1 MVATQERRSILE
13 LVATG
18 KITAEEA
25 ERLLAAVENGAPQT
39 ALEPVEAGRA
49 RAPKYLRVV
58 VEQEEDGEPLKVN
71 IRVPLQLLRAGVR
84 LASLIPPRA
93 TQEIDTAL
101 AREGIAFNVAQL
113 KPENLDEL
121 IDQLRDLTVDIDQ
134 QKDKLKVRI
143 FCE

>member
-1 MVATQERRSILE
+1 MMVTQERKSILE
-13 LVATG
+13 MVAAG
-18 KITAEEA
+18 KVTADEA
-25 ERLLAAVENGAPQT
+25 ARLLTALDNGVQTAVE
-39 ALEPVEAGRA
+39 PVDTGRG
-49 RAPKYLRVV
+49 RTPKYLRVV
-58 VEQEEDGEPLKVN
+58 VEQEEDGEGPLKVN

-93 TQEIDTAL
+93 TEEVNTAL
-101 AREGIAFNVAQL
+101 AKEGIAFDLSQL

-134 QKDKLKVRI
+134 EKDKLKVRI

>member
-1 MVATQERRSILE
+1 MVVTEERRSILD

-18 KITAEEA
+18 KVSADEGA
-25 ERLLAAVENGAPQT
+25 RLLAALEGNGSSASAEIP
-39 ALEPVEAGRA
+39 AG
-49 RAPKYLRVV
+49 RAPKYMRVI
-58 VEQEEDGEPLKVN
+58 VEQEEAGEGPLKVN

-93 TQEIDTAL
+93 TQEIDGAL

-113 KPENLDEL
+113 KPENIDEL
-121 IDQLRDLTVDIDQ
+121 IDQLRDLTVDVEQ
-134 QKDKLKVRI
+134 EKDKLRVRI

>member
-1 MVATQERRSILE
+1 MMATQERKSILDM
-13 LVATG
+13 VATG
-18 KITAEEA
+18 KVSADEG
-25 ERLLAAVENGAPQT
+25 ERLLAALENGSQT
-39 ALEPVEAGRA
+39 AVAPVETGSG

-58 VEQEEDGEPLKVN
+58 VEQLEDGEPLKVN

-134 QKDKLKVRI
+134 EKDKLKVRI

>member
-1 MVATQERRSILE
+1 MMVTQERKSILE
-13 LVATG
+13 MVATG
-18 KITAEEA
+18 KVSAEQG
-25 ERLLAAVENGAPQT
+25 ERLLAALENGAQSSVAT
-39 ALEPVEAGRA
+39 VETDTR

-58 VEQEEDGEPLKVN
+58 VEQEEDGEGPLKVN

-93 TQEIDTAL
+93 TEEIDTAL
-101 AREGIAFNVAQL
+101 AREGISFNLAQI
-113 KPENLDEL
+113 KPDNLDEL

-134 QKDKLKVRI
+134 EKDKLKVRI

>member
-1 MVATQERRSILE
+1 MMVTQERKSILE
-13 LVATG
+13 MVAAG
-18 KITAEEA
+18 KVTADEA
-25 ERLLAAVENGAPQT
+25 ARLLT
-39 ALEPVEAGRA
+39 ALENGVQTAVEPVDAGRG
-49 RAPKYLRVV
+49 RTPKYLRVV
-58 VEQEEDGEPLKVN
+58 VEQEEDGEGPLKVN

-93 TQEIDTAL
+93 TQEVNTAL
-101 AREGIAFNVAQL
+101 AKEGIAFDLSQL

-134 QKDKLKVRI
+134 EKDKLKVRI